1 MLSTRQLVLVA
12 IVIVIVGVVGFVI
25 GYYSWMLRPNNI
37 ESNISSL
44 GNTIIRMKAFDVD
57 DLIRMF
63 NHSKI
68 ILNQTYSNGTS
79 THSYIVIDKLGLEEI
94 NNTPVYRVRLEAVS
108 GENKSIAFIWITRDF
123 SKILL
128 FRSGGVEYAN
138 KTAEYYGRII
148 LSAPSFLL
156 TAMEMNI
163 LFDIN
168 ISNGRASATTLHW
181 NLTSLNTSTITLK
194 GHEYKVIM
202 GKAVKAVNSTIDRTV
217 WFKAVN
223 INGTWYLLYVR
234 VMDQDG
240 TYTVSIEELS

>member
-12 IVIVIVGVVGFVI
+12 LVIVVVGLVGFII

-37 ESNISSL
+37 KANINGL
-44 GNTIIRMKAFDVD
+44 GNTVIRMKAFDVD

-68 ILNQTYSNGTS
+68 ILNQTYSNGTT

-94 NNTPVYRVRLEAVS
+94 NNTPVYRVKLEAVS

-123 SKILL
+123 SKVLL
-128 FRSGGVEYAN
+128 FRSGGIEYSN
-138 KTAEYYGRII
+138 ETAEYYGRIV
-148 LSAPSFLL
+148 LSAPSFIL

-168 ISNGRASATTLHW
+168 ISNGKASATTLYW
-181 NLTSLNTSTITLK
+181 NITSLNTSTIKLE
-194 GHEYKVIM
+194 GHEYQVIM
-202 GKAVKAVNSTIDRTV
+202 GKAVKTVNSTIDRTV

-223 INGTWYLLYVR
+223 INGTWYLLYVK
-234 VMDQDG
+234 VADQDG

>member
-12 IVIVIVGVVGFVI
+12 LVIVIVGVVGFVI

-44 GNTIIRMKAFDVD
+44 GNTVIRMKAFDVD

-68 ILNQTYSNGTS
+68 VLNQTYSNGTIM
-79 THSYIVIDKLGLEEI
+79 HSYIVIDKLDSEEI
-94 NNTPVYRVRLEAVS
+94 NNTPVYRVKLEAVS

-123 SKILL
+123 SKILI
-128 FRSGGVEYAN
+128 FRSGGMEYTN
-138 KTAEYYGRII
+138 KTAEYYGRIV

-168 ISNGRASATTLHW
+168 VSNGKAMATTLHW
-181 NLTSLNTSTITLK
+181 NITSLNTSTITLE
-194 GHEYKVIM
+194 GHEYQVIM
-202 GKAVKAVNSTIDRTV
+202 GKAVKAVNSTITRTV

-234 VMDQDG
+234 VTDRDG
-240 TYTVSIEELS
+240 TFTVSIEELS

>member
-1 MLSTRQLVLVA
+1 MLSARQLVLVA
-12 IVIVIVGVVGFVI
+12 IVLAVVGLVGFVI
-25 GYYSWMLRPNNI
+25 GYYSWMFRPNNI
-37 ESNISSL
+37 GYSVSSL
-44 GNTIIRMKAFDVD
+44 GNTVIRMKAFDVD

-68 ILNQTYSNGTS
+68 VLNQTYNNGTR

-94 NNTPVYRVRLEAVS
+94 NHTPVYRVKLEAVS

-128 FRSGGVEYAN
+128 FRSGGMEYTN
-138 KTAEYYGRII
+138 KTAEYYGRIV

-156 TAMEMNI
+156 TAMAMNI

-168 ISNGRASATTLHW
+168 VSNGKATATTLHW
-181 NLTSLNTSTITLK
+181 NITSLNTSTIKL
-194 GHEYKVIM
+194 GGREYQVIM
-202 GKAVKAVNSTIDRTV
+202 GKAVKAVNSTINRMV

-234 VMDQDG
+234 VTDKDG